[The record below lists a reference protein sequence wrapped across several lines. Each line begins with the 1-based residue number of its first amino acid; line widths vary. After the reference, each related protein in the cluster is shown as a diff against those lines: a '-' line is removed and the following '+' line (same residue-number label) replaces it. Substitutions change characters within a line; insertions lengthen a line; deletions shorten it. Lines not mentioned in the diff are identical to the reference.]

1 MLPRADIASAVQPVH
16 AVDAATAVV
25 SVADTRQEAFSRLAQ
40 IAIGQQMSGRILSNF
55 SDGTFL
61 VRIANTAARMVL
73 PNNAKV
79 GDSLILTLVS
89 KDPRPTFS
97 VNEGSIRSDEDSAS
111 VALSNAGRA
120 MQKDLKSLQFVT
132 RDESG
137 AGQIGQNEEVPVDA
151 RAKGPGQGDSG
162 APSSTTTTLSNAG
175 RLIGSLLQASQQGDM
190 ADHVSAPAPLL
201 AKPNVPTE
209 QMAGALKDAIAY
221 SGVFYESHVS
231 AWAAGQRPAEELMKE
246 PQAQVAAQKGGNI
259 NLLSDSDPAQNQLG
273 QIINLQLNALEQQ
286 RVVWHGEVWPGQKME
301 WEINQEHGQDSPK
314 QGATDDEN
322 APTWHSVVRFNF
334 AHLGSVSASIR
345 LIGQQIHVQV
355 KADNDAATAA
365 LRGNT
370 GLFANAM
377 AAAGTSLDSLIVKQA
392 DGET

>member
-97 VNEGSIRSDEDSAS
+97 VNEGSIRTDEDSAS

-137 AGQIGQNEEVPVDA
+137 AGQIGQNEEVPADA

-201 AKPNVPTE
+201 TKPNVPTE

-246 PQAQVAAQKGGNI
+246 PQAQVAAQKGGDI
-259 NLLSDSDPAQNQLG
+259 NLLSQSDPAQNQLG
-273 QIINLQLNALEQQ
+273 QLINLQLNALEQQ
-286 RVVWHGEVWPGQKME
+286 RVVWHGQVWPGQQME
-301 WEINQEHGQDSPK
+301 WEIGQEHDQSGS
-314 QGATDDEN
+314 GGRDDDVS

-334 AHLGSVSASIR
+334 AQLGSVSASIR

-355 KADNDAATAA
+355 KADNEAAAAA
-365 LRGNT
+365 LRGHS

-377 AAAGTSLDSLIVKQA
+377 AAAGTSLDSLTVKQA

>member
-1 MLPRADIASAVQPVH
+1 MLPRADIASAVHPVN
-16 AVDAATAVV
+16 AVEPATAVV

-40 IAIGQQMSGRILSNF
+40 IAVGQQMSGRILSNF

-79 GDSLILTLVS
+79 GDALVLTLVS

-97 VNEGSIRSDEDSAS
+97 VNEGSIRPDEESAS

-132 RDESG
+132 RDDAG
-137 AGQIGQNEEVPVDA
+137 AGQIAQNEDIAADA
-151 RAKGPGQGDSG
+151 QAKGARPGQTG
-162 APSSTTTTLSNAG
+162 APASTTTTLSNAA
-175 RLIGSLLQASQQGDM
+175 RLIDSLLHASQQGDM

-201 AKPNVPTE
+201 PRAGLPPE

-231 AWAAGQRPAEELMKE
+231 AWAAGQRPVEELLRE
-246 PQAQVAAQKGGNI
+246 PQAQVAAKHGGEI
-259 NLLSDSDPAQNQLG
+259 NLLSQNDPAQNQLG

-286 RVVWHGEVWPGQKME
+286 RVLWHGEVWPGQKMD
-301 WEINQEHGQDSPK
+301 WEISQEHGQQQSNT
-314 QGATDDEN
+314 QADDE
-322 APTWHSVVRFNF
+322 APPSWHSVVRFDF
-334 AHLGSVSASIR
+334 AHLGGVSASIR

-355 KADNDAATAA
+355 KADNESTAAA
-365 LRGNT
+365 LRGNS
-370 GLFANAM
+370 GLFADAM
-377 AAAGTSLDSLIVKQA
+377 AAAGTSLDSLIVKQSN
-392 DGET
+392 GET